1 MKVKP
6 LNTFNKVETL
16 TLQKYSNDLK
26 TDEKLLYKHEL
37 LGNVKTLINDK
48 EIFIQSLIVLKFCFS
63 IDGQ

>member
-37 LGNVKTLINDK
+37 LGNVKTPINDK
-48 EIFIQSLIVLKFCFS
+48 EIFI
-63 IDGQ
+63 